1 MDREEGVMPSEDGD
15 GEVVGLVGVRFEK
28 GICRWRTSSLVVGLE
43 IQGGVV
49 LLMLVAECCWSC

>member
-1 MDREEGVMPSEDGD
+1 MPSEDGD